1 MMPGG
6 IRIKNVILTFLGMLV
21 RILIVL
27 VALYYIYKLAFVAY
41 DFGFKVFT
49 EEPVSTGDGLEVVVH
64 IPEGASALE
73 IGEILEERGLI
84 DDKRLFLVR
93 SLLSAYRGKMQGG
106 TYTLNTS
113 MKSEDMMKVMS
124 PSEDEEKESDGG

>member
-1 MMPGG
+1 M
-6 IRIKNVILTFLGMLV
+6 TFLGMLV

-27 VALYYIYKLAFVAY
+27 LALYYIYKLAFVAY

-49 EEPVSTGDGLEVVVH
+49 EEAVSEGDGLEVVVH
-64 IPEGASALE
+64 IPEGASAME
-73 IGEILEERGLI
+73 IGEILEERGLV
-84 DDKRLFLVR
+84 DDRRLFFVR
-93 SLLSAYRGKMQGG
+93 SLLSAYRGKLRGG

-124 PSEDEEKESDGG
+124 PSDDEDSEKSDDG

>member
-1 MMPGG
+1 MLGK

-21 RILIVL
+21 RILLVL
-27 VALYYIYKLAFVAY
+27 LALYYIYKLAFIAY
-41 DFGFKVFT
+41 DFGFQVFT
-49 EEPVSTGDGLEVVVH
+49 EEAVSQGDGLEVVVH

-84 DDKRLFLVR
+84 DDRRLFFVR
-93 SLLSAYRGKMQGG
+93 SMLSAWRGKMQGG

-124 PSEDEEKESDGG
+124 PSEKEDDEESDGG